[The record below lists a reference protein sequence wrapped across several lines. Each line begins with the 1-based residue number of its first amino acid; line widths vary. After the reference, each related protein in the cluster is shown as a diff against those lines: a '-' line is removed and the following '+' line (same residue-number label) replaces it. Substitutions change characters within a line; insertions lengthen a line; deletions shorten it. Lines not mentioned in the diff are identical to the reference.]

1 MYYHYHESEHD
12 YDHNNYNDIDD
23 GDDDDDDDDD
33 DNDDGLKIMAWLP
46 IRKRQ
51 NAWKSVLD
59 KSFPASK
66 NVPFR
71 CIWMVGSWSKLKRNV
86 SWD

>member
-33 DNDDGLKIMAWLP
+33 DDNDDGLKIMAWLP
-46 IRKRQ
+46 IRKRHMHE
-51 NAWKSVLD
+51 NRYSTKA
-59 KSFPASK
+59 FPLRRMC
-66 NVPFR
+66 PFAVFG
-71 CIWMVGSWSKLKRNV
+71 W
-86 SWD
+86 